1 MPAPVVLASIGV
13 LVVSLDSSLNIALP
27 DMAAAF
33 GISASA
39 IRWVIIYYVL
49 TYALTA
55 FAAGVLAD
63 HLGADRVFTAGFWL
77 SGIAFAA
84 YLASPSFAAVLALRV
99 AQGVGGGLIYGTAPA
114 LVTQALPRERH
125 GRGLGVMSLGLG
137 AGMTVGPVLG
147 GLLVYAFGWR
157 AVFVYRAPI
166 AIGVAM
172 VAMAWTA
179 RSRTRSRVS
188 RMPLSRAILRVKV
201 LRYAAL
207 AFLANYA
214 QFAIWLLVPFYLVTA
229 RAVPP
234 LAGGL
239 LFALTPFTTALTA
252 PSAGWAADRM
262 GARWPAVVGL
272 AVETFGLFAIS
283 RLDIESTLAQ
293 LAVGLVLVGLGVG
306 IFQVSN
312 LAEMMSAF
320 PRAQQGAAGG
330 LAFLGRT
337 LGSAAGVQI
346 TAMLFD
352 ARLPAEGFLRAFQW
366 AFLGATAAAGLA
378 VVIGLMPVGERAR
391 ETASA

>member
-39 IRWVIIYYVL
+39 IRWVIICYVL

-84 YLASPSFAAVLALRV
+84 YLASPSFAGVLALRV
-99 AQGVGGGLIYGTAPA
+99 AQGVGGGLIFGTAPA
-114 LVTQALPRERH
+114 LVTQVLPRERH

-147 GLLVYAFGWR
+147 GLLVHEFGWR

-166 AIGVAM
+166 AIGVAI
-172 VAMAWTA
+172 AATAWTA
-179 RSRTRSRVS
+179 RARPQRGLSRL
-188 RMPLSRAILRVKV
+188 PLSRAILRVSV
-201 LRYAAL
+201 LRHAVL

-214 QFAIWLLVPFYLVTA
+214 QFAIWLLVPFYLVSA
-229 RAVPP
+229 RGVPP
-234 LAGGL
+234 LAVGF

-252 PSAGWAADRM
+252 PVAGWAADRL
-262 GARWPAVVGL
+262 GARWPAIVGL
-272 AVETFGLFAIS
+272 GVETAGLFAIS
-283 RLDIESTLAQ
+283 RLGVESTLLQ
-293 LAVGLVLVGLGVG
+293 LAVGLVLVGFGVG
-306 IFQVSN
+306 IFQVS
-312 LAEMMSAF
+312 
-320 PRAQQGAAGG
+320 
-330 LAFLGRT
+330 
-337 LGSAAGVQI
+337 
-346 TAMLFD
+346 
-352 ARLPAEGFLRAFQW
+352 
-366 AFLGATAAAGLA
+366 
-378 VVIGLMPVGERAR
+378 
-391 ETASA
+391 